1 MDIFMNIIE
10 SFKQAMSSLRANK
23 LRSILTMVGII
34 MGVFS
39 VITIVAIGNATQ
51 SYMDNEFA
59 KLGANVLM
67 IYNKSSTINSND
79 MLKNDDLKAIS
90 AVEEIKN
97 VATTISGSGTIRL
110 GSKNRTANITGAS
123 SQFKEISPTDMT
135 QGRMI
140 NDIDNSTRSN
150 VVVISDT
157 FAKANFKDT
166 NPIGQKLRVKLNSG
180 SSLKLTVVGVTKTED
195 SPFGDMMDIENQ
207 PVSLTIPMTTLQ
219 SYYGETML
227 DIIYAS
233 VEETDDAALKK
244 IADKVIRILENK
256 HGNKDKYAVQFMS
269 QYQDMLNS
277 LLGIVSSVL
286 LVVAIIT
293 LVVGGIGIVNI
304 LLVSVTERIREIGV
318 RKALGARKRDI
329 VIQFITE
336 SIMLTGIS
344 GLIGIA
350 FGILGGFVISSLIK
364 IPPAVNVKV
373 VVLAFLGS
381 VALGLLFGVYPAKKA
396 ADLDPIESLR
406 YE

>member
-1 MDIFMNIIE
+1 MNIIE
-10 SFKQAMSSLRANK
+10 SFKQALSSLRANK
-23 LRSILTMVGII
+23 LRSVLTMVGII

-59 KLGANVLM
+59 KIGANVLVV
-67 IYNKSSTINSND
+67 YYRSGTITSND
-79 MLKNDDLKAIS
+79 VLKNDDLKAIS
-90 AVEEIKN
+90 TVEDIKN
-97 VATTISGSGTIRL
+97 VGTAISGSGSLRV
-110 GSKNRTANITGAS
+110 GSKTRRANISGVS
-123 SQFKEISPTDMT
+123 SQYKEIMPVDMA
-135 QGRMI
+135 QGRMV

-150 VVVISDT
+150 VVVIAED
-157 FAKANFKDT
+157 FAKAYFKDAD
-166 NPIGQKLRVKLNSG
+166 PIGQKLRVALSSG
-180 SSLKLTVVGVTKTED
+180 SSLNLTVVGVTKVEE
-195 SPFGDMMDIENQ
+195 SPFSGMMINENQ

-219 SYYGETML
+219 SYYGDNSL
-227 DIIYAS
+227 SYIYAS
-233 VEETDDAALKK
+233 VEETDSAKLKK
-244 IADKVIRILENK
+244 IGDKVIRVLENK
-256 HGNKDKYAVQFMS
+256 HGNKEKYAVEFLS
-269 QYQDMLNS
+269 DYQEMLNS
-277 LLGIVSSVL
+277 MLSIVSSVL

-344 GLIGIA
+344 GLIGIV
-350 FGILGGFVISSLIK
+350 FGILGGFIISSLIQ
-364 IPPAVNVKV
+364 IPPVVNIQVI
-373 VVLAFLGS
+373 VLAFLGS
-381 VALGLLFGVYPAKKA
+381 IALGLLFGVYPAKKA

>member
-1 MDIFMNIIE
+1 MNIIE

-79 MLKNDDLKAIS
+79 ILKNDDLKAIG

-97 VATTISGSGTIRL
+97 VATTISGSGTLRL

-123 SQFKEISPTDMT
+123 SQYKEIDPTDMT

-150 VVVISDT
+150 VVVITDA
-157 FAKANFKDT
+157 FAKANFKDE
-166 NPIGQKLRVKLNSG
+166 NPIGQKLRVTLNSG
-180 SSLKLTVVGVTKTED
+180 SSLKLTVVGVSKTEE

-207 PVSLTIPMTTLQ
+207 PVALTIPLTTLQ

-227 DIIYAS
+227 NIIYAS

-244 IADKVIRILENK
+244 ISDKVIRTLEKK

-286 LVVAIIT
+286 LVVAVIT

-344 GLIGIA
+344 GLIGIVL
-350 FGILGGFVISSLIK
+350 GILGGFVISSLIK

>member
-1 MDIFMNIIE
+1 MNIIE
-10 SFKQAMSSLRANK
+10 SFKQALSSLRANK

-59 KLGANVLM
+59 KIGANVLVV
-67 IYNKSSTINSND
+67 YYRSGTINSND
-79 MLKNDDLKAIS
+79 ILKNDDMKAIS
-90 AVEEIKN
+90 TVEEIKN
-97 VATTISGSGTIRL
+97 VGTTTSGSGSLRV
-110 GSKNRTANITGAS
+110 GSKVRKANITGVS
-123 SQFKEISPTDMT
+123 SQFKEIMPSDMAK
-135 QGRMI
+135 GRMI

-150 VVVISDT
+150 VVVIDED
-157 FAKANFKDT
+157 FARVYFKDED
-166 NPIGQKLRVKLNSG
+166 PIGQKLRVSLSSGGSLN
-180 SSLKLTVVGVTKTED
+180 LTVVGVTAVEE
-195 SPFGDMMDIENQ
+195 SPFSGMLDNENQ

-219 SYYGETML
+219 TYGDNSL
-227 DIIYAS
+227 NYIYAS
-233 VEETDDAALKK
+233 VDETDSDKLKK
-244 IADKVIRILENK
+244 IGDKVIRTLEKK
-256 HGNKDKYAVQFMS
+256 HGNKDKYAVEFLS
-269 QYQDMLNS
+269 DYQEMLNS
-277 LLGIVSSVL
+277 MLGIVSSVL
-286 LVVAIIT
+286 LVVAVIT

-344 GLIGIA
+344 GLIGIV
-350 FGILGGFVISSLIK
+350 FGILGGFIISSLIK
-364 IPPAVNVKV
+364 IPPVVNVKV
-373 VVLAFLGS
+373 VILAFLGS
-381 VALGLLFGVYPAKKA
+381 IALGLLFGVYPAKKA

>member
-1 MDIFMNIIE
+1 MNIIE
-10 SFKQAMSSLRANK
+10 SFKQALSSLRANK

-59 KLGANVLM
+59 KIGANVLVV
-67 IYNKSSTINSND
+67 YYRSGTINSND
-79 MLKNDDLKAIS
+79 ILKNDDLKAIGS
-90 AVEEIKN
+90 VEEIKN
-97 VATTISGSGTIRL
+97 VGTSISGSGSLRV
-110 GSKNRTANITGAS
+110 GSKTRRASITGVS
-123 SQFKEISPTDMT
+123 SQYKEIMPSEMA

-150 VVVISDT
+150 VVVIAED
-157 FAKANFKDT
+157 FAKTYFKDAD
-166 NPIGQKLRVKLNSG
+166 PIGQKLRVSLSSG
-180 SSLKLTVVGVTKTED
+180 SSLNLTVVGVTKTEE
-195 SPFGDMMDIENQ
+195 SPFSGMMINENQ
-207 PVSLTIPMTTLQ
+207 PVPLTIPMSTLQ
-219 SYYGETML
+219 SYGDNSLNY
-227 DIIYAS
+227 IYAS
-233 VEETDDAALKK
+233 VDETDSAKLKK
-244 IADKVIRILENK
+244 IGDKVIRILENK
-256 HGNKDKYAVQFMS
+256 HGNKDKYAVEFLS
-269 QYQDMLNS
+269 DYQEMLNS
-277 LLGIVSSVL
+277 MLGIVSSVL
-286 LVVAIIT
+286 VVVAVIT

-350 FGILGGFVISSLIK
+350 FGILGGFIISSLIK
-364 IPPAVNVKV
+364 IPPVVNVKV

>member
-1 MDIFMNIIE
+1 MNIIE
-10 SFKQAMSSLRANK
+10 SFKQAMSSLQANK

-79 MLKNDDLKAIS
+79 MLKNDDLKAIG

-97 VATTISGSGTIRL
+97 VATTISGSGTLRL
-110 GSKNRTANITGAS
+110 GSKNKTANITGAS

-135 QGRMI
+135 HGRMI

-150 VVVISDT
+150 VVVITDT
-157 FAKANFKDT
+157 FARANFKDE
-166 NPIGQKLRVKLNSG
+166 NPIGQKLRVTLNSG

-207 PVSLTIPMTTLQ
+207 PVSLTIPLTTLQ

-227 DIIYAS
+227 NIIYAS

-286 LVVAIIT
+286 LVVAVIT

-364 IPPAVNVKV
+364 IPPVVNVKV

>member
-1 MDIFMNIIE
+1 MNIIE
-10 SFKQAMSSLRANK
+10 SFKQALSSLQANK

-59 KLGANVLM
+59 KIGANVLVV
-67 IYNKSSTINSND
+67 YYRSGTINSND
-79 MLKNDDLKAIS
+79 ILKNDDLKAIS
-90 AVEEIKN
+90 SVEEIKN
-97 VATTISGSGTIRL
+97 VGTSISGSGSLRV
-110 GSKNRTANITGAS
+110 GSKTRKANISGVS
-123 SQFKEISPTDMT
+123 SQFKEIMPSDMA

-150 VVVISDT
+150 VVVIDEE
-157 FAKANFKDT
+157 FAKTYFKDT
-166 NPIGQKLRVKLNSG
+166 DPIGQKLRVSLSSG
-180 SSLKLTVVGVTKTED
+180 SSLNLTVVGVTEIEE
-195 SPFGDMMDIENQ
+195 SPFSGMMMNENQ

-219 SYYGETML
+219 SYGDNSLSY
-227 DIIYAS
+227 IYAS
-233 VEETDDAALKK
+233 VDETDSAKLKK
-244 IADKVIRILENK
+244 IGDKVIRTLEKK
-256 HGNKDKYAVQFMS
+256 HGNKDKYAVEFLS
-269 QYQDMLNS
+269 DYQEMLNS
-277 LLGIVSSVL
+277 MLGIVSSVL
-286 LVVAIIT
+286 LVVAVIT

-350 FGILGGFVISSLIK
+350 FGILGGFIISALIK
-364 IPPAVNVKV
+364 IPPVVNVKV

-381 VALGLLFGVYPAKKA
+381 VALGLIFGVYPAKKA